1 MHLMLGGGRLM
12 PGPAKG
18 EASLWENFTQS
29 CWQTSCP
36 LFKYKFHIRI
46 SKMEWRGHWT
56 SLLLLL
62 LCLFLL
68 VAIICLTDLLRA
80 GGHTYYLRTA
90 KAQVQSLA
98 TS

>member
-1 MHLMLGGGRLM
+1 MNLILGGGRLM
-12 PGPAKG
+12 PGPAEG
-18 EASLWENFTQS
+18 GSLSLGRLHTELLADLL
-29 CWQTSCP
+29 P

-68 VAIICLTDLLRA
+68 AAHLFE
-80 GGHTYYLRTA
+80 
-90 KAQVQSLA
+90 
-98 TS
+98 